1 MIKSIKYFFFI
12 ISLLLSYHSQA
23 ATDIDIDWGSEE
35 TQIFIYNINQA
46 ISREPKIFLDP
57 EHDPLVFKDKEGESA
72 VKFVLNSAA
81 LVKDWRNMSCT
92 KGCENI
98 FSILGIAF
106 FEGYM
111 GGAPNLLE
119 ASRWLVRGLLI
130 GRESGVWAGRAET
143 FLRIWI
149 DELGLRRISTSSSD
163 EEIEA
168 AIEAV
173 HAKLLSES
181 EEETGE

>member
-1 MIKSIKYFFFI
+1 MIKSTKYFFFI

-23 ATDIDIDWGSEE
+23 AIKWNDEE

-57 EHDPLVFKDKEGESA
+57 EHDPLVFQDKEGESA

-81 LVKDWRNMSCT
+81 RVEDWRNMSCT

-111 GGAPNLLE
+111 EGKPNLLE
-119 ASRWLVRGLLI
+119 ASKWLVRGFLI
-130 GRESGVWAGRAET
+130 GGESGLWAGRAET
-143 FLRIWI
+143 FLKTWI
-149 DELGLRRISTSSSD
+149 DDLGLDDMTTSSSD

-168 AIEAV
+168 AIKAV
-173 HAKLLSES
+173 HAKLSSES